1 MANEPEIKHARSFA
15 ITKALSLITEQGT
28 EVPCC
33 LDPRTTW
40 SALSFVPLNGGHYST
55 KGYYYCDDDGK

>member
-15 ITKALSLITEQGT
+15 ITKTLSLITEQGT

-33 LDPRTTW
+33 LDPRTMVCPVICPAQW
-40 SALSFVPLNGGHYST
+40 
-55 KGYYYCDDDGK
+55 

>member
-33 LDPRTTW
+33 LDPREGGVTCHGFQW
-40 SALSFVPLNGGHYST
+40 SPLFRRRLLLLR
-55 KGYYYCDDDGK
+55 

>member
-33 LDPRTTW
+33 LDRGRV
-40 SALSFVPLNGGHYST
+40 LSLVTGFNGRHYSAE
-55 KGYYYCDDDGK
+55 GYYYCDDDGK